1 MKEKLAQGLRG
12 QKLGR
17 RSVVYVLGYFIMTLG
32 VAVSINADLGVTPV
46 TSLPYVI
53 SLILDR
59 YPGMVVTITF
69 CVLIL
74 FQVLLL
80 RRKFKPISLTQIV
93 PAALFGSFV
102 DLTIW
107 LIGDFAI
114 PTYAGRL
121 VMLAISIVF
130 VALGII
136 LAFDANFANLPA
148 VSLTVAITQV
158 APNHKIFGKFHI
170 VKVLVDSAIVS
181 MGIALSLIFLGGLSG
196 IREGTILT
204 ALLVGR
210 IIPYLR
216 KVTDP
221 VMRKIG
227 VI

>member
-1 MKEKLAQGLRG
+1 MKEKLAHSLRG
-12 QKLGR
+12 QKLAR
-17 RSVVYVLGYFIMTLG
+17 RSAVYVLGYFLMTLG

-46 TSLPYVI
+46 TSLPYII
-53 SLILDR
+53 SLILER
-59 YPGMVVTITF
+59 SPGLVAALTF
-69 CVLIL
+69 CFLIL
-74 FQVLLL
+74 FQVALL
-80 RRKFKPISLTQIV
+80 RSKFKPISLTQII

-107 LIGDFAI
+107 LIGDFMI

-121 VMLAISIVF
+121 AMLAISLLL

-148 VSLTVAITQV
+148 VSLTVAINKV

-170 VKVLVDSAIVS
+170 VKVMVDSFIVS
-181 MGIALSLIFLGGLSG
+181 MAIALALIFLGGLAG
-196 IREGTILT
+196 IREGTVLT

-210 IIPYLR
+210 VIPYIR

>member
-1 MKEKLAQGLRG
+1 MKEKLAPYLRG
-12 QKLGR
+12 QKLVR
-17 RSVVYVLGYFIMTLG
+17 RSIVYVIGYFVMALG

-53 SLILDR
+53 SLILER
-59 YPGMVVTITF
+59 SPGFVTAVTF
-69 CVLIL
+69 CFLIL
-74 FQVLLL
+74 FQVVLL
-80 RRKFKPISLTQIV
+80 RRNFKPISLTQII
-93 PAALFGSFV
+93 PATLFGSFV

-107 LIGDFAI
+107 LIGDFMI

-121 VMLAISIVF
+121 VMLAISIIL

-148 VSLTVAITQV
+148 VSLTVAINQV

-170 VKVLVDSAIVS
+170 VKVMVDSAIVTT
-181 MGIALSLIFLGGLSG
+181 GILLSLIFLGGLYG
-196 IREGTILT
+196 IREGTVFT

-210 IIPYLR
+210 SVPYLR